1 MSSKIKTT
9 FECQSC
15 GYRSNKWLGKCPE
28 CVSWSSFEEVQF
40 VQTAKTSSGKV
51 GAGKLYALNDVFSDD
66 LQRFETCSKELNRVL
81 GGGVVRGAL
90 MLLGGEPGVGKS
102 TLMMEVCRAISTIG
116 EVLYVSGEESAS
128 QISMRAQ
135 RLGVLSSDVKI
146 LPSVN
151 LETILATIDEMCP
164 KFIVLDSIQVISS
177 DALPGGAGTVG
188 QIRFCTE
195 ALMHTA
201 KSKNIPMVVVGHV
214 TKDGALAG
222 PKVLEHLVDTVLYLE
237 GESFSTL
244 RILRC
249 TKNRFGESGEVGV
262 FEMHADGLKDISSPA
277 DFFLETR
284 SGEQFGS
291 SVSMTLEGS
300 RVFLLEIQSLTTFS
314 NFGYPKRTATGFDLN
329 RLQLLIA
336 ILTKHAGANLQT
348 QDVFVNVT
356 GGLKLLDPACDL
368 SAAMAI
374 LSSLYNKSLPRD
386 TIFLGELGL
395 TGELRAISNLERRVN
410 EAVNLGF
417 KRIFVP
423 FSKKKLARKGLEIVA
438 VKSISEVVVEIFG

>member
-1 MSSKIKTT
+1 
-9 FECQSC
+9 
-15 GYRSNKWLGKCPE
+15 
-28 CVSWSSFEEVQF
+28 
-40 VQTAKTSSGKV
+40 
-51 GAGKLYALNDVFSDD
+51 
-66 LQRFETCSKELNRVL
+66 
-81 GGGVVRGAL
+81 
-90 MLLGGEPGVGKS
+90 
-102 TLMMEVCRAISTIG
+102 
-116 EVLYVSGEESAS
+116 
-128 QISMRAQ
+128 
-135 RLGVLSSDVKI
+135 
-146 LPSVN
+146 
-151 LETILATIDEMCP
+151 
-164 KFIVLDSIQVISS
+164 
-177 DALPGGAGTVG
+177 
-188 QIRFCTE
+188 
-195 ALMHTA
+195 
-201 KSKNIPMVVVGHV
+201 
-214 TKDGALAG
+214 
-222 PKVLEHLVDTVLYLE
+222 VLEHLVDTVLYLE